1 MCSVKTNKLDG
12 IDNIHS
18 TTDHGTN
25 HRSKLVI
32 EFKMLMLFIWWTPQ
46 EISKISTTCN
56 ALEDDIRIADDIC
69 IDESCVC
76 LSSTH
81 VASS

>member
-32 EFKMLMLFIWWTPQ
+32 EFKMLMLFIWWTSQ
-46 EISKISTTCN
+46 EISKISTTCSEF
-56 ALEDDIRIADDIC
+56 EDGIRIADDVSV
-69 IDESCVC
+69 DESFVS
-76 LSSTH
+76 LGSTY
-81 VASS
+81 VESY